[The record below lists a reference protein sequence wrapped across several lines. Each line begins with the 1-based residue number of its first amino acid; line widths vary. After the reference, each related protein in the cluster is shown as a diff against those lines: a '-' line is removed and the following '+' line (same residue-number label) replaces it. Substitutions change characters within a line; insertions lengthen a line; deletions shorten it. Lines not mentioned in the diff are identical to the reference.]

1 MNRTVTLE
9 IEREILDS
17 AELQAKAR
25 ETSVAEVLIGQL
37 RVMAQ
42 NWEDS
47 RARRTP
53 ITDSLRGTV
62 KLPPDFDAR
71 TALTEELQ
79 KKYGR

>member
-37 RVMAQ
+37 RVMSQ

-47 RARRTP
+47 RAGRTP
-53 ITDSLRGTV
+53 ITDSLRGAV